1 LGALPFPKRSVPK
14 VGSKERSQRTGAPR
28 SKTNGDLVSYSLLP
42 DGSRNE
48 SSQFR
53 QTFYDVRKTPW
64 FSLASPGPSKWAPL
78 RFASIKNDL
87 GQLPYIAIQTHM
99 INVTTASGEVPL
111 VLASTLYVTPD
122 KYRAQFSNLTY
133 DFTSYV
139 VDGVSL
145 NESQLILASAGT
157 VRGGWYPPSHTHSDL
172 LAFPLWINH
181 KPLPCRSCQL
191 WWVFTRTGQQLQRG
205 WCSAT
210 AG

>member
-1 LGALPFPKRSVPK
+1 MGAI
-14 VGSKERSQRTGAPR
+14 VGSGSVCCPSSPSPSTPLSWTVLVCVQVVGAHSYLDAFANR
-28 SKTNGDLVSYSLLP
+28 QVTIYYADNGTDGDLVSYSLLP

-64 FSLASPGPSKWAPL
+64 FSLASPGPPKWAPL
-78 RFASIKNDL
+78 RFASVKNDL

-99 INVTTASGEVPL
+99 INVTTVSGEVPL
-111 VLASTLYVTPD
+111 VLASTLYVTPA
-122 KYRAQFSNLTY
+122 KYRAQFSNLAY

-157 VRGGWYPPSHTHSDL
+157 VRTVGASHL
-172 LAFPLWINH
+172 LASNLFDSN
-181 KPLPCRSCQL
+181 SF
-191 WWVFTRTGQQLQRG
+191 V
-205 WCSAT
+205 
-210 AG
+210 